1 MTYEPPRLSLYPYG
15 EDFVLFRVTAG
26 GNTTEVI
33 LSASEVLTL
42 IARVP
47 ALSQQVLSRFRP
59 ENTGTVRAV
68 LVPDVA
74 GVVLHQELLGEKML
88 LTLQLGTTGSSQ
100 ATFAFSHDVAA
111 RLAEDI
117 PPYLSKLRGSAPT
130 KQ

>member
-1 MTYEPPRLSLYPYG
+1 MTNKPPGLSLDPHG
-15 EDFVLFRVTAG
+15 KDFVLRRVTTD
-26 GNTTEVI
+26 GNTKEII
-33 LSASEVLTL
+33 LSASDVLTL
-42 IARVP
+42 TAMVP
-47 ALSQQVLSRFRP
+47 AINQLVFSRLRP
-59 ENTGTVRAV
+59 KNTGTVRTV

-74 GVVLHQELLGEKML
+74 GVVLHQEFLGDKML